1 MSETVTANRIKQ
13 LSDEEIQTLDVHAAL
28 RCLGENNNLISEINS
43 DLVDAMQ
50 EELKARTLV
59 MQLKETKRALIQQQ
73 KTLAV
78 IASRA

>member
-1 MSETVTANRIKQ
+1 MSDTSATNRITT
-13 LSDEEIQTLDVHAAL
+13 LSDEEIQTLDVGAAL
-28 RCLGENNNLISEINS
+28 RALGMNNNLISEINS
-43 DLVDAMQ
+43 ELVDALT